1 MNRKEKQNKTKARGK
16 PKFDKPIDKLQNLK
30 KKNKT
35 KFKWKNEIELL
46 LTHTKKEDIA

>member
-30 KKNKT
+30 KKT
-35 KFKWKNEIELL
+35 KQNLNGKMK
-46 LTHTKKEDIA
+46 